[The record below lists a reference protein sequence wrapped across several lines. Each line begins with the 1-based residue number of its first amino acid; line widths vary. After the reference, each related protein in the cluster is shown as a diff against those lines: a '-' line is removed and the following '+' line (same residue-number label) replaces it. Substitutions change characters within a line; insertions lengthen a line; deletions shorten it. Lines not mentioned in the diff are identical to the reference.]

1 MTLLIR
7 NVKVIG
13 GSKEYP
19 DSSDVFIVGDKIS
32 AIGGFPQK
40 KADVVF
46 DGQAA
51 YLTPGFIDLGA
62 TSDHY
67 LDILEDP
74 TQGHYLRQGVT
85 TAIGGHCGFSLA
97 PLLYGRLDSLRKW
110 GDVGRVNSNWR
121 TTKEFLTGLNKSQLG
136 VNFGTLTGHVTVRE
150 DLIGTAP
157 REVSPSE
164 LTIFKKVLRDSIH
177 DGSFGIS
184 FGLEYSHGKVASYRE
199 IKNLATVA
207 SEEEALIGM
216 HLRSHLVDEVEQAL
230 SEALGL
236 QSELK
241 DNPNFLI
248 YHLNPLRELARRYG
262 KLISLFDE
270 ASKERNV
277 YASIRPYAENI
288 MPIYFLLPEWAQAG
302 SIEEMYG
309 RLQDEWFAER
319 VKKGMREVVPEKIK
333 VLKAIGNN
341 LVEGKTLRE
350 FMQMREI
357 ADPVEAVFK
366 LMMMTRLRVSIDDSE
381 LSEELLNKVLDNP
394 KFLISTHAPRNSES
408 YESAFTKF
416 LSRAEEKGVVEL
428 ETAVKRVTELPA
440 RLLDLSGRGVVKEG
454 NFADLTIYRNG
465 RIKGVIVNGKLA
477 YNDGDIVG
485 NFGRS
490 LARSFHGRK

>member
-7 NVKVIG
+7 NVKVLG

-32 AIGGFPQK
+32 AIGSFPQK

-46 DGQAA
+46 DGQGA
-51 YLTPGFIDLGA
+51 YLTPGFIDLGT

-67 LDILEDP
+67 LDILDDP
-74 TQGHYLRQGVT
+74 EQVHYLKQGVT

-110 GDVGRVNSNWR
+110 GDVGRFNSNWR
-121 TTKEFLTGLNKSQLG
+121 STKEFLNGFKERKLG

-150 DLIGTAP
+150 DLIGNAP
-157 REVSPSE
+157 RELSVNE
-164 LTIFKKVLRDSIH
+164 LNIFKKVLRDSMH

-207 SEEEALIGM
+207 SEEKALIGV
-216 HLRSHLVDEVEQAL
+216 HLRSHLAEEVEQAL

-241 DNPNFLI
+241 SNPSFLI
-248 YHLNPLRELARRYG
+248 YHLNPLKQLSRRYG
-262 KLISLFDE
+262 NLISSLEE
-270 ASKERNV
+270 AGKERNV

-288 MPIYFLLPEWAQAG
+288 MPIYFLLPEWAQTG

-319 VKKGMREVVPEKIK
+319 VKKGIRDVVPEKIK
-333 VLKAIGNN
+333 ILKAIGNN

-381 LSEELLNKVLDNP
+381 LSEDLLQKALDNP
-394 KFLISTHAPRNSES
+394 RFLISTHAPKNSES
-408 YESAFTKF
+408 YESAFIKF
-416 LSRAEEKGVVEL
+416 LARAEEGGIQKL
-428 ETAVKRVTELPA
+428 EEAVRKITALPA
-440 RLLDLSGRGVVKEG
+440 KLLSLSNRGVVAEG

-465 RIKGVIVNGKLA
+465 RIKGVILNGSVA
-477 YNDGDIVG
+477 YNDGEISR
-485 NFGRS
+485 NFGRP
-490 LARSFHGRK
+490 LFRSFHGRS

>member
-7 NVKVIG
+7 NVKVLG

-46 DGQAA
+46 DGQGA
-51 YLTPGFIDLGA
+51 YLTPGFIDLGT

-67 LDILEDP
+67 LDILDNPE
-74 TQGHYLRQGVT
+74 QEHYLRQGVT

-110 GDVGRVNSNWR
+110 GDVGRFNSNWR
-121 TTKEFLTGLNKSQLG
+121 STKEFLNGFKKRKLG

-150 DLIGTAP
+150 DLIGSAP
-157 REVSPSE
+157 RELSVNE
-164 LTIFKKVLRDSIH
+164 LNVFKKVLRDAMH
-177 DGSFGIS
+177 DGSFGLS

-199 IKNLATVA
+199 IKNLAMVA
-207 SEEEALIGM
+207 SEEKALIGL
-216 HLRSHLVDEVEQAL
+216 HLRSHLAEEVEQSL

-241 DNPNFLI
+241 SDPNFLI
-248 YHLNPLRELARRYG
+248 YHLNPLKQLSRRYG
-262 KLISLFDE
+262 NLVSMLEE
-270 ASKERNV
+270 AGKERNV

-288 MPIYFLLPEWAQAG
+288 MPIYFLLPEWAQSG

-319 VKKGMREVVPEKIK
+319 VKKGMRDVVPEKIK
-333 VLKAIGNN
+333 ILKAIGNN

-350 FMQMREI
+350 FMEMREI

-381 LSEELLNKVLDNP
+381 LSEDLLQRALDNP
-394 KFLISTHAPRNSES
+394 RFLISTHAPMNSDS
-408 YESAFTKF
+408 YDSAFTKF
-416 LSRAEEKGVVEL
+416 LSRAEEKGYSEL
-428 ETAVKRVTELPA
+428 QEAVKKVTALPA
-440 RLLDLSGRGVVKEG
+440 KLLNLAGRGVVEEG

-465 RIKGVIVNGKLA
+465 KVKGVILGGNVA
-477 YNDGDIVG
+477 YNDGDNLG
-485 NFGRS
+485 NFGRP
-490 LARSFHGRK
+490 LFRSFHGRN